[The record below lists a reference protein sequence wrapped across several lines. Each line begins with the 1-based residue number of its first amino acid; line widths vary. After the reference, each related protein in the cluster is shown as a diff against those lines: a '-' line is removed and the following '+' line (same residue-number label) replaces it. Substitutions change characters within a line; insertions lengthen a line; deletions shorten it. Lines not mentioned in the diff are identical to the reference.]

1 MDWYSR
7 KTGSP
12 HFWIRR
18 EVNFCLVRC
27 RKRAAKRMT
36 RTNCTAARLKRQD
49 PRILFGRGPPRE
61 SSMAMIQRNGKR
73 VSTLLCRK
81 RTPMC
86 EPIVH
91 RVGGFIL
98 REFCKLHS
106 EKRRRE
112 TRRCGKHYLRR
123 KPGCP
128 ITLAAWH
135 SRELR
140 LKLNHNDFD
149 ASLPKP
155 LREFLRSAVVRN

>member
-112 TRRCGKHYLRR
+112 TRSEERRVGKECKCRWARWHYKKKCMSTKERGHGTSDADSRR
-123 KPGCP
+123 R
-128 ITLAAWH
+128 H
-135 SRELR
+135 
-140 LKLNHNDFD
+140 
-149 ASLPKP
+149 
-155 LREFLRSAVVRN
+155 